1 MRYTEVDVF
10 TDTLTAGNPV
20 AVVHDADGP
29 NESEYDGDTVRAGGR
44 TWTTISGAVDLG

>member
-1 MRYTEVDVF
+1 VSSAEP
-10 TDTLTAGNPV
+10 LLGNPV